1 MNQYVVAT
9 TIGWPLALVAVFV
22 LIVCAVV
29 LSTIFGGRAAV
40 ASERVKGDSGEQF
53 RQVAADY
60 ETLARET
67 RDLGSAIQAEL
78 AALRAKVDSIE
89 AMMRDVA

>member
-53 RQVAADY
+53 RQVTADY
-60 ETLARET
+60 EALARET

-78 AALRAKVDSIE
+78 VALREKIDSIE
-89 AMMRDVA
+89 AMMREVA

>member
-1 MNQYVVAT
+1 MNQCVVAT

-29 LSTIFGGRAAV
+29 LSSIVAGRSAV
-40 ASERVKGDSGEQF
+40 ASERIKGDSGEQY
-53 RQVAADY
+53 RQIVADY

-67 RDLGSAIQAEL
+67 RDLESTIQAEL
-78 AALRAKVDSIE
+78 TALREKVDAIE

>member
-1 MNQYVVAT
+1 MNQYVGAT
-9 TIGWPLALVAVFV
+9 TVGWPLALVAVFV

-40 ASERVKGDSGEQF
+40 ASERIKGDSGEQY
-53 RQVAADY
+53 RKLAADY
-60 ETLARET
+60 EALACEA
-67 RDLGSAIQAEL
+67 RDLESAIRAEL
-78 AALRAKVDSIE
+78 AALREKVDSIE